1 MRDDKVS
8 RRSVLRL
15 LGSTPALA
23 AIGASG
29 LSVGIAGCGKKT
41 EPDSC
46 SDVGALSEP
55 EKMARSALQYSDKS
69 PFPDKRCQICNLFQA
84 PPSPDQCGSC
94 QIVKGPIHPKGY
106 CTGFV
111 AKPGA

>member
-1 MRDDKVS
+1 MRDDKLS
-8 RRSVLRL
+8 RRHALKVLGGVPL
-15 LGSTPALA
+15 LATAVST
-23 AIGASG
+23 G
-29 LSVGIAGCGKKT
+29 LVACGKKT

-69 PFPDKRCQICNLFQA
+69 PQADKRCELCNLYQ
-84 PPSPDQCGSC
+84 PTTDPSQCGTC

-111 AKPGA
+111 AKPAS

>member
-8 RRSVLRL
+8 RRGALKL
-15 LGSTPALA
+15 LGGAPLLATAVSGVLA
-23 AIGASG
+23 A
-29 LSVGIAGCGKKT
+29 CGKKT

-46 SDVGALSEP
+46 NDVTALTEP
-55 EKMARSALQYSDKS
+55 EKMARSALQYTDKT
-69 PFPDKRCQICNLFQA
+69 PQADKRCDVCTLYQPANE
-84 PPSPDQCGSC
+84 PSQCGGC

-111 AKPGA
+111 AKPA